1 MIDQLTSGLAQAAF
15 DEQRGTPEKS
25 EHGFEEVFARLLV
38 QEVKKAMPEGSGMGG
53 GMMDML
59 SPILDEALVS
69 ALVDAGVSPQK
80 GATTTMPARK
90 TQIHGLVDGG
100 RVSSRFGKRI
110 DPLTHAH
117 RNHDGVD
124 IAAARGSSIRAARPG
139 QVTFAGRRG
148 GYGNLVIIDHGHGM
162 ESRYAHCDRIL
173 VREGDTIQ
181 GDAAIATVGSTGR
194 STGPHLH
201 FEVRKDGSAVD
212 PTSWMR
218 SQK

>member
-1 MIDQLTSGLAQAAF
+1 MIDKLTSGLAQAAF
-15 DEQRGTPEKS
+15 DEQRATPEKS
-25 EHGFEEVFARLLV
+25 EKAFEEVFARLLV

-59 SPILDEALVS
+59 APILDEALVG
-69 ALVDAGVSPQK
+69 ALVEAGVGPKQ
-80 GATTTMPARK
+80 GATTTMPTRK

-100 RVSSRFGKRI
+100 RVSSRFGKRL
-110 DPLTHAH
+110 DPLTHKH
-117 RNHDGVD
+117 RDHHGVD

-139 QVTFAGRRG
+139 QVTFAGRQG
-148 GYGNLVIIDHGHGM
+148 GYGNLVIIDHGNGM
-162 ESRYAHCDRIL
+162 ETRYAHCDRIL

-181 GDAAIATVGSTGR
+181 GDTAIATVGSTGR

-212 PTSWMR
+212 PTTWMR
-218 SQK
+218 RQK